1 MNKLRFV
8 TLHPAGTNVDLTKD
22 EGQIPYTLCVNN
34 EVEAMI
40 VTCHINNKTAN
51 LDAVTGLKV
60 EHFPLIV
67 NNSLTGVIYLLLNA
81 KKIDWLNIYFAG
93 RQAYIWTRLYKF
105 LNKYGKVYLKLDMDF
120 RSCNLYEENFR
131 EREVFTKNT
140 EVVDL
145 ISVESMAVKEQIQK
159 YSSKE
164 IILIEDGVAKLDF
177 TPKIDQIRENIF
189 LTVARLGT
197 EQKATDVLLQAFAQ
211 SADKHNW
218 SLKLV
223 GTIEEDF
230 KEYIEE
236 YFKQYPQLLNRV
248 QFVGQIKNR
257 EVLYNEYCKAK
268 VFVLPSRWESYGIS
282 CAEALCCGCRLIL
295 SDAIPPAREMTNRG
309 KYGEIIAPDNVNAL
323 SKALLFATQQEYN
336 QQDINE
342 MVEYANNHFSWDR
355 ICAKLY
361 NEMKIIDE
369 EKRWI

>member
-1 MNKLRFV
+1 MRKLKFV

-22 EGQIPYTLCVNN
+22 EGQIPYTLCKFN
-34 EVEAMI
+34 AIDSKI
-40 VTCHINNKTAN
+40 VACHIDSKAN
-51 LDAVTGLKV
+51 FDAVPGLKV
-60 EHFPLIV
+60 EHIPYVL
-67 NNSLTGVIYLLLNA
+67 NNALTGVLYILLNA
-81 KKIDWLNIYFAG
+81 RRIDWLNIYFAG
-93 RQAYIWTRLYKF
+93 RQAYFWTKLYKF
-105 LNKYGKVYLKLDMDF
+105 LNKKGNVYLKLDMDF
-120 RSCNLYEENFR
+120 RSSDLYER
-131 EREVFTKNT
+131 DKKERKVFTKNT
-140 EVVDL
+140 QVVDL
-145 ISVESMAVKEQIQK
+145 VSVESESIKSIIQK
-159 YSSKE
+159 YSEKE
-164 IILIEDGVAKLDF
+164 ILIIGNGVSKIDF
-177 TPKIDQIRENIF
+177 TPKIDQIRQNVF

-218 SLKLV
+218 NLKLI

-236 YFKQYPQLLNRV
+236 YFKQYPQLMTRV

-323 SKALLFATQQEYN
+323 SEALLFATQQEYN

-369 EKRWI
+369 AKR